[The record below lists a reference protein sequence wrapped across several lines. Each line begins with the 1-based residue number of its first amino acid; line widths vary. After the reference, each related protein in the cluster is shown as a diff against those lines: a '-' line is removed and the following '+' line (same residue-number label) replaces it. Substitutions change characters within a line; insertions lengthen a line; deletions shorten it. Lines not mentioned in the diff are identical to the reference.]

1 MQPATGWTLWVKN
14 AAVRGARYDFIK
26 HVDSQL
32 LVAEFILRWVAELKL
47 DCHPS
52 LVDLRLVKCGPDRLT
67 KDPAERKAAEEA
79 ATVLHPE
86 DTLAEA
92 GVADGSWL
100 VAVTLSTGESGQPT
114 CCPPRAAPDSAA
126 TQLTS
131 TSRAPCATQSG
142 AWQRRKTS

>member
-1 MQPATGWTLWVKN
+1 MGGRYADFEGVDPAQSVSKFT
-14 AAVRGARYDFIK
+14 A
-26 HVDSQL
+26 
-32 LVAEFILRWVAELKL
+32 RWVAELKL